1 MLKCDPMNEKKTPI
15 RKVFGD
21 SPLVKVIDVLVEN
34 PNLDYTKK
42 ELAEAAEISVPT
54 LYKLWDRLEDE
65 DIVVKTRKIGNTE
78 LYKLNTDSTVV
89 KEIVRFEQRVLGEGR
104 KIEA

>member
-1 MLKCDPMNEKKTPI
+1 MNEKKTPI
-15 RKVFGD
+15 RRVFGD

-54 LYKLWDRLEDE
+54 LYKLWEKLGDE
-65 DIVVKTRKIGNTE
+65 EIVVKTRKIGNTE
-78 LYKLNTDSTVV
+78 LYKLNTDSPVV
-89 KEIVRFEQRVLGEGR
+89 KEIVRFERRVLEESR
-104 KIEA
+104 RLEA